1 MRNLVTEVSFPVFMN
16 LVTEVSFPGLSRNLV
31 TVMSLLACSRT
42 LPRSNSTSNL
52 PLALTGPG
60 TLNLPLASISILK
73 LSSSSETFSYSK
85 NFEITVSIYL
95 VTAMSSIACC
105 KYLVTTTSPFYY
117 ARNLAAA
124 RSSPMVWRNFVT
136 VMSFSERYFVTAISS
151 SACSRNLVTVTSF
164 SARNFVTLMSS

>member
-1 MRNLVTEVSFPVFMN
+1 MN

-31 TVMSLLACSRT
+31 TVMSLLACSRFY
-42 LPRSNSTSNL
+42 PKSKSRSNL
-52 PLALTGPG
+52 PLPLIGPF
-60 TLNLPLASISILK
+60 LNLPLASRSILK
-73 LSSSSETFSYSK
+73 LSSSSSFCYSK
-85 NFEITVSIYL
+85 NFEMTVSIYL

-124 RSSPMVWRNFVT
+124 RSSPIVWRNFVT

-151 SACSRNLVTVTSF
+151 SACLRNFVTVTSF